1 MDLDL
6 IENIAKAKKGDAQAF
21 EILYKDLYNP
31 LFRYVL
37 FKSKNKD
44 AAEDIVAQTFVNWY
58 GSLEK
63 YEVKSKPLNYLI
75 MIANRLMINEGLRK
89 KVDSLDDDM
98 ADITIDESLSIES
111 LLDIEV
117 DFAKVKEIIENELNE
132 SERQVIELKYI
143 FDNTN
148 QEVSEITGKS
158 EGNIRVIEHRAL
170 TKIRNIYNQK
180 HKV

>member
-37 FKSKNKD
+37 FKFKNKD
-44 AAEDIVAQTFVNWY
+44 TSEDIVSQTFVNWY

-75 MIANRLMINEGLRK
+75 MIANRLMINERLRK
-89 KVDSLDDDM
+89 KADSLDDEL
-98 ADITIDESLSIES
+98 ADVAIDESASIEN
-111 LLDIEV
+111 LLDINV
-117 DFAKVKEIIENELNE
+117 DFAKVKEIIENDLNE
-132 SERQVIELKYI
+132 NEKQVIGLKYI
-143 FDNTN
+143 FDKTN
-148 QEVSEITGKS
+148 QEINEIIGKS
-158 EGNIRVIEHRAL
+158 QGNIRVIEHRAL
-170 TKIRNIYNQK
+170 TRIRNIYSQK
-180 HKV
+180 YL